1 MEFLLA
7 FVVIFL
13 IGFMWLLFSIIGYL
27 RDINLKLNSINN
39 NLSEINGWTR
49 SIAKDEEPVELSE
62 ESAKLL
68 NNWLIVPLFKFYIE
82 NMMKKD

>member
-1 MEFLLA
+1 MEFLIA
-7 FVVIFL
+7 FIVIFL
-13 IGFMWLLFSIIGYL
+13 IGFMWLLLSIIGYL

-39 NLSEINGWTR
+39 NLYEIKGWTR
-49 SIAKDEEPVELSE
+49 SIAKDEEPIEISE
-62 ESAKLL
+62 KSAKLL